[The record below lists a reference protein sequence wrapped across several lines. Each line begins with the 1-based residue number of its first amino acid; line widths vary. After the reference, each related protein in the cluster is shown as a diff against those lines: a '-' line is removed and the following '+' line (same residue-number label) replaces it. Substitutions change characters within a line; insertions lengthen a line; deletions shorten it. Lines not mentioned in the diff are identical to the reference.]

1 MASFSF
7 RTVALLLGASA
18 LVASASSSGCSV
30 SLSDGTGG
38 SGDFDDGPSTKASG
52 GYGTTGHAATGSGAG
67 YDPPATAPPPISPPE
82 EETPATCAEL
92 DPTTPAALYL
102 SADDSNSMA
111 SPALARELL
120 GHGLRPQSIRTYEF
134 LNYYHV
140 DYPAPEA
147 NGVGI
152 FLDGAPGAA
161 PGETDLQIGV
171 RAPNAGARRPMT
183 LTLVLDTSGSMD
195 GEPIERERAAVFAL
209 AAELAEGDVVNVL
222 TWSNSSN
229 VVLDGHVA
237 SGPNDPVLVQIAE
250 TLATNGGT
258 DLHSGL
264 VNGYALATKSYDP
277 ARLNRLV
284 MVSDGG
290 ANIGVTDAE
299 LIGAKSALGEDE
311 GIYLIGVG
319 AGPGSNYSD
328 ALMDTVTDAGRG
340 AYVYLDAPGEAARI
354 FGDRFAETT
363 EIAARAVQVKLE
375 LPWYMQMQKFYG
387 EEYSTDP
394 HEVKPQHLA
403 PDDAMVFAQ
412 VIKACDPSVVNP
424 TDPVTVTVTWETPVS
439 HLPMSKTVTTTVGA
453 IAGGDAK
460 RLAKGNAVV
469 AYAEALKTF
478 TQADLGA
485 AKQKVALAKALGPDA
500 ELDEIDGL
508 LDAALSI
515 AN

>member
-1 MASFSF
+1 M
-7 RTVALLLGASA
+7 
-18 LVASASSSGCSV
+18 
-30 SLSDGTGG
+30 
-38 SGDFDDGPSTKASG
+38 
-52 GYGTTGHAATGSGAG
+52 
-67 YDPPATAPPPISPPE
+67 
-82 EETPATCAEL
+82 TCAEL
-92 DPTTPAALYL
+92 DPATPATLYL

-111 SPALARELL
+111 SPVLARELI
-120 GHGLRPQSIRTYEF
+120 GHGLRPSSIRTYEF

-140 DYPAPEA
+140 DYPAPETD
-147 NGVGI
+147 GIGI

-161 PGETDLQIGV
+161 PGDTELQIGV
-171 RAPNAGARRPMT
+171 RSPNAGPRRPMT

-195 GEPIERERAAVFAL
+195 GEPIQRERAAVAAL
-209 AAELAEGDVVNVL
+209 AAELATGDIVNVL
-222 TWSNSSN
+222 TWSDSSN
-229 VVLDGHVA
+229 IVLDNHVA
-237 SGPNDPVLVQIAE
+237 SGPNDPVLVKIANE
-250 TLATNGGT
+250 LVTNGGT

-264 VNGYALATKSYDP
+264 VSGYALATESYDP
-277 ARLNRLV
+277 GRLNRLV
-284 MVSDGG
+284 MISDGG

-299 LIGAKSALGEDE
+299 LIGQKSALGDDE

-319 AGPGSNYSD
+319 AGPGEYYSD
-328 ALMDTVTDAGRG
+328 ALMDTVTDSGRG
-340 AYVYLDAPGEAARI
+340 AYVYLDSPAEASRI
-354 FGDRFAETT
+354 FSDRFAETT
-363 EIAARAVQVKLE
+363 EIAARGVQVSLE

-424 TDPVTVTVTWETPVS
+424 ADPVSVTVTWETPVS
-439 HLPMSKTVTTTVGA
+439 HVAMSKTVTTTVGA

-478 TQADLGA
+478 TAVDLGA
-485 AKQKVALAKALGPDA
+485 AKEKVAHALSFGADP
-500 ELDEIDGL
+500 ELDEIHGL
-508 LDAALSI
+508 ISAALAF